1 MRSPASAFAWE
12 FGRRH
17 RWGLA
22 AIAGYLL
29 LLAALNALMLGPGER
44 LDSNRDGVFA
54 ATVTVPMS
62 GAAFYLVAVFSFGL
76 AGDVAARQSMYPTRM
91 FTLPVPTAMLAGWPM
106 LIGTMSIVALW
117 FVAKLVAPLPST
129 FKIPLWWPPLFA
141 AVIVA
146 WTQVLT
152 WMPYGLPGLRVIV
165 AVLLLL
171 SIDAVVFTAIELEI
185 SEPVMLALLAPLLPL
200 AYLCGGVALAT
211 ARRGHVPDWRESF
224 ARLGALGDALRRR
237 QPVFASAA
245 RAQLWFE
252 WRRHG
257 RALPMWVAILLP
269 FEMALIFVAGSDRP
283 RLLFYTLLAV
293 LITPPFMAA
302 FAAPLGKSEVAGSDP
317 YRMSPFVATRPLSTA
332 TLVAAKLWMALLSTL
347 MTWLLVLVA
356 VPLTLT
362 WSGGSP
368 AVTTWVRDFAEP
380 FGFARTTVLA
390 LVILVTLLASTWKQL
405 VQGLCIGLTGRDWLI
420 KSSVFLRLSILILLI
435 PLADRLLTPRGFASL
450 WGALPWVLTALVAI
464 KTCAAA
470 GIATV
475 LYRRQLIDDRT
486 LIVGAAGW
494 AALVILIYGV
504 LVWLVATP
512 QFIPRYGAALVAI
525 LLVPLVRP
533 SAVPLALA
541 WNRGR

>member
-1 MRSPASAFAWE
+1 MRSPAIAIAWE

-29 LLAALNALMLGPGER
+29 LLGALNVLMLGPGER
-44 LDSNRDGVFA
+44 LDVDRMGVFA
-54 ATVTVPMS
+54 ATVTVPMT
-62 GAAFYLVAVFSFGL
+62 AAALYLVAVFSFGL

-91 FTLPVPTAMLAGWPM
+91 FTLPVPTAVLAGWPM
-106 LIGTMSIVALW
+106 LFGTMSIIVLW
-117 FVAKLVAPLPST
+117 FIARIVAPLPST
-129 FKIPLWWPPLFA
+129 FNLPLWWPPLFA
-141 AVIVA
+141 AVILA

-152 WMPYGLPGLRVIV
+152 WMPYGLPGLRGIV
-165 AVLLLL
+165 AVLLLF
-171 SIDAVVFTAIELEI
+171 SIDAVVFTAIELKT
-185 SEPVMLALLAPLLPL
+185 SEGAMLAFLAPQLPL
-200 AYLCGGVALAT
+200 AYLCGRFALAM
-211 ARRGHVPDWRESF
+211 ARRGHVPDWRAAF
-224 ARLGALGDALRRR
+224 ARRGNLGDVLPRLQAF
-237 QPVFASAA
+237 PSAA

-257 RALPMWVAILLP
+257 LALPMWVAILLP
-269 FEMALIFVAGSDRP
+269 FEMVLIFVAGTDRP

-293 LITPPFMAA
+293 LVTPPFMAA
-302 FAAPLGKSEVAGSDP
+302 FAAPSGKSEAPGSDP
-317 YRMSPFVATRPLSTA
+317 YRMSPFVATRPQTTA
-332 TLVAAKLWMALLSTL
+332 MLVAAKLEMALLSTFV
-347 MTWLLVLVA
+347 TWLLVLIA
-356 VPLTLT
+356 VPLALT
-362 WSGGSP
+362 WSGGTS
-368 AVTTWVRDFAEP
+368 AVVTWGRDFADA
-380 FGFARTTVLA
+380 FGHTRTIVLV
-390 LVILVTLLASTWKQL
+390 LVILLALLASTWKQL

-470 GIATV
+470 GIATF
-475 LYRRQLIDDRT
+475 LYRRQLIDDRA

>member
-29 LLAALNALMLGPGER
+29 LLAALNALVLGPGER

-62 GAAFYLVAVFSFGL
+62 VAAFYLVAVFSFGL

-106 LIGTMSIVALW
+106 LIGTMSIAALW

-129 FKIPLWWPPLFA
+129 FNIPLWWPPLFA
-141 AVIVA
+141 GVIVA
-146 WTQVLT
+146 WMQVLT

-165 AVLLLL
+165 AVLLLF
-171 SIDAVVFTAIELEI
+171 SIDAVVFTAIELRA
-185 SEPVMLALLAPLLPL
+185 SEPMMLAFLAPQLPL
-200 AYLCGGVALAT
+200 AYLCGRVALAM

-224 ARLGALGDALRRR
+224 ARLGTAGNVPPRR
-237 QPVFASAA
+237 QRVFPSAA

-257 RALPMWVAILLP
+257 LALPMWVAILLP
-269 FEMALIFVAGSDRP
+269 FEMALVFVAGTDRP

-293 LITPPFMAA
+293 LVTPPFMAA
-302 FAAPLGKSEVAGSDP
+302 FAAPSGKAEAPSSDP
-317 YRMSPFVATRPLSTA
+317 YRMSPFVATRPMTTA
-332 TLVAAKLWMALLSTL
+332 TFVAAKLRMALFSTVS
-347 MTWLLVLVA
+347 TWLLVLVA

-362 WSGGSP
+362 WSGGSS
-368 AVTTWVRDFAEP
+368 AVATWVSEFAQP
-380 FGFARTTVLA
+380 FGYARTTVLA
-390 LVILVTLLASTWKQL
+390 LVILVALLASTWKQL
-405 VQGLCIGLTGRDWLI
+405 VQGLCIGLTGRAWLV

-435 PLADRLLTPRGFASL
+435 PIAGRLLTPQGFASL
-450 WGALPWVLTALVAI
+450 WRALPWVLMALVVI

-470 GIATV
+470 VTAT
-475 LYRRQLIDDRT
+475 LLFRRRLIGDRA
-486 LIVGAAGW
+486 LIIGAAGW
-494 AALVILIYGV
+494 SAAVLLVYGV

-512 QFIPRYGAALVAI
+512 EFIPRYGAALVAI

-533 SAVPLALA
+533 AVVPIALA